1 MSRHGHRTRGGC
13 CPDGTQI
20 VHNMC
25 LTQDE
30 IDDVMLS
37 HVSLCNVRLKMDF
50 HNVPGLLE
58 CARNFF

>member
-1 MSRHGHRTRGGC
+1 MSRHGHRTRVGC

-37 HVSLCNVRLKMDF
+37 HVSLCNVRLKMDLVTMF
-50 HNVPGLLE
+50 QVS
-58 CARNFF
+58 